1 MYLNCSQKF
10 LSGAVAGLILA
21 TASVGA
27 ANEAAPVWPGVQ
39 PDGSVLLPNQWTIKP
54 VGQQVPV
61 GDFPVNLAL
70 HPSGRFVAVLDSGY
84 GQHEIRIL
92 DVTTRAVVSHV
103 NLEESF
109 YGLAWAPDGTR
120 LFASGAGAETVH
132 VLDFRDGQVGNPRT
146 WRVRD
151 EHEQGVPAGLAVS
164 RDGHS
169 LYVAEAWGQSVVK
182 ISTKAGERR
191 WERRLNP
198 PMAAAATDP
207 EGVRWLPADHP
218 EAPFPYGVVVDD
230 RAGRVYVSLW
240 AKATVLVLD
249 DRTGAE
255 IARWPVGDHPNE
267 MVLSADGRLFVA
279 EANRNTVSVVRVK
292 DGQVLEQLC
301 SALDPAAL
309 PGSMPNSLAL
319 SPDGELLFVA
329 NANNNNV
336 AVFAVGEAR
345 HSRSLGFIP
354 TGWFPTSVRVSRDGR
369 TLLVAN
375 GKGVTSAANPHGPFP
390 GDPRPHTLQQYIG
403 SLMQG
408 TVSFIDL
415 PGPAERENRLGEL
428 SRLAFQTGPRATP
441 VGRPEASPIPGRV
454 GDPSPI
460 KYVFYVIKENRTFDQ
475 ILGDLGRGNG
485 DPRLCLFG
493 EKATPNQHALA
504 REFITLDNFY
514 ADGEVSADGHEWT
527 MAAYASDFVEKA
539 WPLNYGHGARKKVDY
554 PSEGRFP
561 VAYPANG
568 YLWNRA
574 AEAGVTYRS
583 YGEFVS
589 QSRQGKPGVMEASLP
604 VLRGHID
611 PGYRGFDMDYP
622 DVRRSERFISE
633 LRRYEAAGEMPRL
646 QVVRLSSDH
655 TSGTRSGKP
664 TPTAYVAD
672 NDLALGQVV
681 EAVSHSKFWAQSA
694 IFVLED
700 DAQNGPDHVDAHR
713 IPAFVISPYT
723 RRQATDSSLYST
735 TSMLRTMELILGLQP
750 MSQYD
755 AAARPMYAAF
765 EAKPD
770 LTPFTA
776 VPAGV
781 DLNARNVATA
791 WGTGISGRM
800 DFREADRAD
809 DIVLNEIIWRSVRG
823 ADQPMPAPLRAAF
836 FKAHPLKE
844 ADDE

>member
-1 MYLNCSQKF
+1 M
-10 LSGAVAGLILA
+10 VAGILL
-21 TASVGA
+21 TAAGLA
-27 ANEAAPVWPGVQ
+27 AVLDPVPVWPGKQ
-39 PDGSVLLPNQWTIKP
+39 PDGSVLLPNQWSLKP
-54 VGQQVPV
+54 VGQQVSV

-70 HPSGRFVAVLDSGY
+70 HPSGRCVAVLDSGY
-84 GQHEIRIL
+84 GQHEIRL
-92 DVTTRAVVSHV
+92 LEVASRAVVAQV
-103 NLEESF
+103 NLDVSF

-132 VLDFRDGQVGNPRT
+132 VFDFKDGKLSNPHT
-146 WRVRD
+146 LRVRD
-151 EHEQGVPAGLAVS
+151 EKEQGVPAGLAVS
-164 RDGHS
+164 KDGRA
-169 LYVAEAWGQSVVK
+169 LFVAEAWGQSVVK
-182 ISTKAGERR
+182 ISTKNGQRV

-198 PMAAAATDP
+198 PMGAATTDH
-207 EGVRWLPADHP
+207 EGVRWMPADHP
-218 EAPFPYGVVVDD
+218 DAPFPYGVVVDE
-230 RAGRVYVSLW
+230 RTGRLYVSLW
-240 AKATVLVLD
+240 AKATVLVLKAD
-249 DRTGAE
+249 TGAE
-255 IARWPVGDHPNE
+255 LARWPVGDHPNE

-279 EANRNTVSVVRVK
+279 EANRNTVSVVNVK
-292 DGQVLEQLC
+292 DGQVQEQLC
-301 SALDPAAL
+301 SAMDPAAP

-336 AVFAVGEAR
+336 AVFAIGEAR

-375 GKGVTSAANPHGPFP
+375 GKGVTSAANPAGPFP
-390 GDPRPHTLQQYIG
+390 GDTRPRNLQEYIG
-403 SLMQG
+403 GLMQG
-408 TVSFIDL
+408 TVGFIDL
-415 PGPAERENRLGEL
+415 PSPAERVKRFGEF
-428 SRLAFQTGPRATP
+428 SQLAFQVGPRATP
-441 VGRPEASPIPGRV
+441 AARPEASPIPGRV
-454 GDPSPI
+454 GEASPI

-493 EKATPNQHALA
+493 EQVTPNQHALA
-504 REFITLDNFY
+504 REFATLDNFY
-514 ADGEVSADGHEWT
+514 ADGEVSADGHEWS
-527 MAAYASDFVEKA
+527 MGAYATDYVEKA
-539 WPLNYGHGARKKVDY
+539 WPLNYGHGQRHKIDY
-554 PSEGRFP
+554 PSEGHFP

-568 YLWNRA
+568 YIWNRA

-589 QSRQGKPGVMEASLP
+589 QSRGSPEVMEASLP

-611 PGYRGFDMDYP
+611 LGYRGFDMDYP
-622 DVRRSERFISE
+622 DVRRAERFISE
-633 LRRYEAAGEMPRL
+633 LRRYEATGEMPRL
-646 QVVRLSSDH
+646 QVLRLSSDH
-655 TSGTRSGKP
+655 TSGTRLGKP
-664 TPTAYVAD
+664 TPTAAVAD
-672 NDLALGQVV
+672 NDRALGLLV
-681 EAVSHSKFWAQSA
+681 EAISHSKFWAQSA

-723 RRQATDSSLYST
+723 RRHAVDSSLYST
-735 TSMLRTMELILGLQP
+735 TSMLRTMELILGLAP

-755 AAARPMYAAF
+755 AAARPMDAVFAAQ
-765 EAKPD
+765 PD

-776 VPAGV
+776 LAAGV
-781 DLNARNVATA
+781 DLNARNGATA
-791 WGTGISGRM
+791 WGAKVSNQM

-836 FKAHPLKE
+836 FKAHPAE